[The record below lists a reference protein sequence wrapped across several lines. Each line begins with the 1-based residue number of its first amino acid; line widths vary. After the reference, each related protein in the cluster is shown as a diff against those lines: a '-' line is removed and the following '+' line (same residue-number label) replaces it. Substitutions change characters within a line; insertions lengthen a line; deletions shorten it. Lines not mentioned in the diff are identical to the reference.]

1 MNFRHTIL
9 FTVAAL
15 HFRPPAGVSAASR
28 VRFSPVGR
36 PPRRSCFSKSAPPL
50 HALDFKA
57 DSGSAMHL
65 RSTLSL
71 LVLLPLAASAQE
83 VPIPKPG
90 TGTGPA
96 ATPEARVPVRLD
108 ALTLEPEIR
117 SKIDA
122 FFAVL
127 KQRKVPDAYRR
138 LLEGSTLAEENP
150 ELVKKLEE
158 STIRVLDL
166 TGRIDATEILRI
178 RAAGKSI
185 REITY
190 VLNGEKRPLRWKFY
204 FYLSEGH
211 WQVLD
216 TNVATEAAGF
226 FDDGK

>member
-1 MNFRHTIL
+1 MNFLPVIHHGGGNVRQEADFRGALCRCTPCFAADDPTVMISRSAL
-9 FTVAAL
+9 F
-15 HFRPPAGVSAASR
+15 
-28 VRFSPVGR
+28 
-36 PPRRSCFSKSAPPL
+36 
-50 HALDFKA
+50 
-57 DSGSAMHL
+57 
-65 RSTLSL
+65 L
-71 LVLLPLAASAQE
+71 LAFLPLAASAQD
-83 VPIPKPG
+83 VPIPKPPGSG
-90 TGTGPA
+90 TGTGS
-96 ATPEARVPVRLD
+96 EARVPVRLD

-158 STIRVLDL
+158 STVRVLDL
-166 TGRIDATEILRI
+166 TGRIDGTEILRI

-185 REITY
+185 REVTY

-226 FDDGK
+226 FDDAK